1 MFQDSG
7 VVNVNEPSPQD
18 HPLCDPARCLPFQ
31 CDITSDDPLPFPP
44 ASIDLIILIFV
55 LSAIQPSKMQLAV
68 DHLAECLKPG
78 GRILFRDYGRYDMA
92 QLRFKKG
99 TTVLPRRIQD

>member
-1 MFQDSG
+1 MCGANG
-7 VVNVNEPSPQD
+7 VCMCVCVCVCVCVCTCV
-18 HPLCDPARCLPFQ
+18 HLCDTLY
-31 CDITSDDPLPFPP
+31 
-44 ASIDLIILIFV
+44 IILHMHFR
-55 LSAIQPSKMQLAV
+55 LPCRMQLAV